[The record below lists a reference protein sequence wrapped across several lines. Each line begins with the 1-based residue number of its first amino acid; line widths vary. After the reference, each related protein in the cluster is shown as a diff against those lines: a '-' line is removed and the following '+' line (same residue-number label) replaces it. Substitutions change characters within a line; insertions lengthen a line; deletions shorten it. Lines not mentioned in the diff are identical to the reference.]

1 MLLRRMPCIGL
12 SLDSYITFPPLRMIM
27 VLTIGASFCMT
38 NYLLGYGTLE
48 RRDSRA
54 LIT

>member
-12 SLDSYITFPPLRMIM
+12 SLNSYVTFLPLRMIM

-38 NYLLGYGTLE
+38 KYLLIRMIFRT
-48 RRDSRA
+48 
-54 LIT
+54 IIIV

>member
-12 SLDSYITFPPLRMIM
+12 SLDSYVTFLPLRMIM

-38 NYLLGYGTLE
+38 NYLLIRMIFRT
-48 RRDSRA
+48 
-54 LIT
+54 IIIV